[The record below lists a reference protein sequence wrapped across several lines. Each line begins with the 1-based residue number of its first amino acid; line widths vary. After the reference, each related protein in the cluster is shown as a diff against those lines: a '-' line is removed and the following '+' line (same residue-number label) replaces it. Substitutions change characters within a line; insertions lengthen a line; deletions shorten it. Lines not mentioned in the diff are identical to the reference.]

1 MKSKNLEFSRV
12 ADAALFRRG
21 CMPVMGHAIVKGPQ
35 VLKWLILRD
44 G

>member
-21 CMPVMGHAIVKGPQ
+21 VYACNRGMQ
-35 VLKWLILRD
+35 LYRVLRS
-44 G
+44 